1 MESSG
6 WYTKVFYGKD
16 EKNEK
21 NEKKD
26 DKEEMEKE
34 EGAANLSQE
43 ELKPKEDENSDTV
56 SKENDESIG
65 FCKWLLFALLRILII
80 FSIAGLSFLIPNI
93 HILLTLAGSI
103 LGTIVN
109 IYLPVIFYNR
119 AYNFSEKN

>member
-16 EKNEK
+16 EK

-56 SKENDESIG
+56 SKEDDESIG

>member
-6 WYTKVFYGKD
+6 WYTKVFYGD
-16 EKNEK
+16 EKDEK

>member
-6 WYTKVFYGKD
+6 WYTKVFYGDGKD
-16 EKNEK
+16 EK

>member
-16 EKNEK
+16 EK

-43 ELKPKEDENSDTV
+43 ELKPKEDENSDAV
-56 SKENDESIG
+56 SKEHDDSIG

>member
-16 EKNEK
+16 
-21 NEKKD
+21 EKKD

>member
-6 WYTKVFYGKD
+6 WYTKVFYGDGKD
-16 EKNEK
+16 EKD
-21 NEKKD
+21 EKKD
-26 DKEEMEKE
+26 EMEKEGE

-43 ELKPKEDENSDTV
+43 ELKPKEEENSDAV
-56 SKENDESIG
+56 SKEHDESIG

>member
-16 EKNEK
+16 EK

>member
-21 NEKKD
+21 KD
-26 DKEEMEKE
+26 DKEEMEKD

-56 SKENDESIG
+56 SKENDENIG

>member
-16 EKNEK
+16 EK

-80 FSIAGLSFLIPNI
+80 FSIAGRSFLIPNI

-119 AYNFSEKN
+119 AYNFSENN